1 MKRPLYFCIL
11 LFAAATLWGQGSV
24 TIFGTI
30 TDSTGA
36 VLPNIAVTVANTQ
49 TGAVRQTVSTAAGT
63 YVVSQLPVGTYS
75 VRVEAS
81 GFKTFVQD
89 NIRAQMD
96 ENRQVNIQ
104 MALGGVTESIEV
116 QAEITQVETR
126 SGALREVVDSAR
138 IVELPLNGRNA
149 IQLQYMVPG
158 TGGRAAAG
166 QAQNE
171 SVSINGTRT
180 NSNNYSLDG
189 GDNHDPYFN
198 TPSVFPN
205 PDALE
210 EFSVQTSSYGADKGR
225 NAGAFVNAVTRSG
238 TNVFHGTLFEFLRN
252 EKLNARNFFAN
263 NVPPFKRSQFG
274 GTIGGPVV
282 KDKTFFFF
290 TYQRT
295 AERSTP
301 GSVTSTVLTEP
312 QRKGDF
318 TGLNKV
324 LKDPLGGNIPNN
336 IIPASRLYAPSV
348 KFLDA
353 FVPLPNRPQGLLT
366 FASGQ
371 TRDNDQYVGKAD
383 HRLSDADQLSGRL
396 LYSFD
401 DFAQE
406 TGNIPGFLAGIKY
419 WNWNAAATHT
429 HIFSPTVLN
438 SFTFSFDKI
447 DRRQLPIV
455 PGNKSW
461 IDLGAKFTRAV
472 KGDYLV
478 GHDTALDGYFQAFSR
493 FPLNHF
499 RQSWQFSELLSLTRG
514 SHFVRFGGDLRRSL
528 LDMQELFQ
536 CDPQVRF
543 GANYTGDSAPDF
555 LLGRPRQITQ
565 IAQVHNQ
572 PRTTEIGVFAQD
584 DWKISRRLTLN
595 LGLRWDPFFPFS
607 DAMNTFSQVRVGQ
620 KSTVFPVA
628 PAGIVFSGDS
638 GVPNATIKNQWG
650 NFGPRFGFA
659 IDPTGAGKAS
669 VRGGYGLFYSQ
680 VRQQANNQVSTNQP
694 FSIKLIVNTPTGGLE
709 NPYSESG
716 NPFPFTPPQSA
727 QEKAAYK
734 FLTPLTVTEWDPDFR
749 NAIVQQWNLSLQRQ
763 FFGSYIASVAYVG
776 SKGNHL
782 FMANELNPGIY
793 APGGRPLDQRR
804 PLYPTFATISD
815 QASFGNSIYHSLQLS
830 LNKRLSK
837 GLTIL
842 ANYTFA
848 KLIDDSSGDGSV
860 PSNPFSYRNQRGP
873 GDFDIPH
880 RFIGSYIWQLPKLE
894 RLHPLLRHVV
904 GSWETNGLVTLE
916 SGRPFSVTSGR
927 DNSGSGMN
935 ADRADVAGDPH
946 LDTGRPRAQLIDRY
960 FNTAAFAQ
968 NPAGTF
974 GTSGRNILR
983 DPGTATVDFGM
994 IKGFPIHERHRLQFR
1009 AEMFNLFNRVNLG
1022 RPNANQSA
1030 ATFGRITGADSPR
1043 VIQLA
1048 LKYMF

>member
-1 MKRPLYFCIL
+1 MKRSLYLCIF

-36 VLPNIAVTVANTQ
+36 VLPNIAVTVTNTQ
-49 TGAVRQTVSTAAGT
+49 TGAVRQTVSAAAGA
-63 YVVSQLPVGTYS
+63 YVVPQLSVGTYS

-89 NIRAQMD
+89 NIRTQVD

-104 MALGGVTESIEV
+104 MTLGGVSESIEV

-126 SGALREVVDSAR
+126 SGAVRDVVDSAR

-158 TGGRAAAG
+158 TGGRAAAD

-252 EKLNARNFFAN
+252 EKLNARSFFAN
-263 NVPPFKRSQFG
+263 NVPPFRRNQFG
-274 GTIGGPVV
+274 GTVGGPVV
-282 KDKTFFFF
+282 KDRTFFFF
-290 TYQRT
+290 TFQRT
-295 AERSTP
+295 TERSVP
-301 GSVTSTVLTEP
+301 GSVTTTVLTDA

-324 LKDPLGGNIPNN
+324 LKDPLGGNFPNN
-336 IIPASRLYAPSV
+336 VLPPSRIYAPSV

-353 FVPLPNRPQGLLT
+353 FIPLPNRPQGLL
-366 FASGQ
+366 ASDSGQ
-371 TRDNDQYVGKAD
+371 TQDNDQYIGKAD
-383 HRLSDADQLSGRL
+383 HRFSNADQISGRL
-396 LYSFD
+396 LYAFD
-401 DFAQE
+401 DFGQQ
-406 TGNIPGFLAGIKY
+406 TGNIPGFLASIKY
-419 WNWNAAATHT
+419 WNWNATASHT

-447 DRRQLPIV
+447 DRRQLPVV

-461 IDLGAKFTRAV
+461 IDFGAGFTCAV
-472 KGDYLV
+472 AGDYLV
-478 GHDTALDGYFQAFSR
+478 GHDTQLDGYFQAFSR

-499 RQSWQFSELLSLTRG
+499 RQSWQFSELLSMSRG
-514 SHFVRFGGDLRRSL
+514 AHFMRFGGNLRRSIL
-528 LDMQELFQ
+528 NLQELFQ
-536 CDPQVRF
+536 CDPQLRF
-543 GANYTGDSAPDF
+543 GSIFTNDSAADF
-555 LLGRPRQITQ
+555 LLGRPRQIQQ
-565 IAQVHNQ
+565 IAQDQNK
-572 PRTTEIGVFAQD
+572 PRTTEVDMFVQD
-584 DWKISRRLTLN
+584 DWKVSRKFTLN
-595 LGLRWDPFFPFS
+595 LGMRWDPFFPFS
-607 DAMNTFSQVRVGQ
+607 DELATFSQVRLGQ
-620 KSTVFPVA
+620 KSTVFPTA
-628 PAGIVFSGDS
+628 PPGLVFSGDQ
-638 GVPNATIKNQWG
+638 GVPNATIKNRPG
-650 NFGPRFGFA
+650 NMGPRFGFA
-659 IDPTGAGKAS
+659 IDPFGAGKTS
-669 VRGGYGLFYSQ
+669 IRGGYGLFYSQ
-680 VRQQANNQVSTNQP
+680 VRQQANNNISTNQP
-694 FSIKLIVNTPTGGLE
+694 FSMKLILSNPSGGLAK
-709 NPYSESG
+709 PYADSG
-716 NPFPFTPPQSA
+716 NPFPFTPPQSS

-734 FLTPLTVTEWDPDFR
+734 FLTPLTTTQWDPDFR
-749 NAIVQQWNLSLQRQ
+749 NAIVQQWNLTLQQQ
-763 FFGSYIASVAYVG
+763 FFGSYIASAAYVG

-782 FMANELNPGIY
+782 FIGTELNPGIY
-793 APGGRPLDQRR
+793 APGNKPLDQRR
-804 PLYPTFATISD
+804 PLYPSFATIAD
-815 QASFGNSIYHSLQLS
+815 NASSGNSIYHSMQLS

-837 GLTIL
+837 GLTIG

-848 KLIDDSSGDGSV
+848 KLIDDGSGDGAG
-860 PSNPFSYRNQRGP
+860 PANPYNLRNQRGP

-880 RFIGSYIWQLPKLE
+880 RFIGSYIWQLPKLAS
-894 RLHPLLRHVV
+894 RHPLLRHVV
-904 GSWETNGLVTLE
+904 GGWETNGLVTLE
-916 SGRPFSVTSGR
+916 SGRPFSVSSGK
-927 DNSGSGMN
+927 DNSGSGIN
-935 ADRADVAGDPH
+935 SDRADVNGDPH
-946 LDTGRPRAQLIDRY
+946 LDTGRPRAQLIDKY
-960 FNTAAFAQ
+960 FNTAVFSQ

-974 GTSGRNILR
+974 GTSGRNVLR
-983 DPGTATVDFGM
+983 EPGSATVVFGM
-994 IKGFPIHERHRLQFR
+994 IKGFSIRERHRLQFR

-1030 ATFGRITGADSPR
+1030 ATFGRITGAGQPR
-1043 VIQLA
+1043 VIQMA

>member
-1 MKRPLYFCIL
+1 MKRSHCFCIFL
-11 LFAAATLWGQGSV
+11 LAAATLWGQGSV

-36 VLPNIAVTVANTQ
+36 VLPNIAVTAANTQ

-63 YVVSQLPVGTYS
+63 YVISQLPVGTYS

-158 TGGRAAAG
+158 TGGRAAAD

-171 SVSINGTRT
+171 SVSVNGTRT
-180 NSNNYSLDG
+180 NSNNYTLDG

-301 GSVTSTVLTEP
+301 GSVTSTVLTDP

-336 IIPASRLYAPSV
+336 VIPASRLYAPSV

-383 HRLSDADQLSGRL
+383 HRLSNADQLSGRL

-406 TGNIPGFLAGIKY
+406 TGNVPGFLAGIKY

-478 GHDTALDGYFQAFSR
+478 GHDTMLDGYFQAFSR

-543 GANYTGDSAPDF
+543 GANYTGDSASDF
-555 LLGRPRQITQ
+555 LLGRPRLIQQ

-572 PRTTEIGVFAQD
+572 PRTTEIGVFVQD

-595 LGLRWDPFFPFS
+595 LGVRWDPFIPFG

-620 KSTVFPVA
+620 KSTVFPTA
-628 PAGIVFSGDS
+628 PAGVVFVGDS
-638 GVPNATIKNQWG
+638 GVPNSTIKTQWG

-727 QEKAAYK
+727 EQKAAYK

-763 FFGSYIASVAYVG
+763 FFGSYIGSVAYVG

-804 PLYPTFATISD
+804 PLYPTFANIAV

-837 GLTIL
+837 GLTVM

-873 GDFDIPH
+873 SDFDITH

-935 ADRADVAGDPH
+935 ADRADAAGDPH
-946 LDTGRPRAQLIDRY
+946 LDTGRSRAELIDRF
-960 FNTAAFAQ
+960 FNTAVFAQ

-983 DPGTATVDFGM
+983 EPGAATVDFGL
-994 IKGFPIHERHRLQFR
+994 IKSFPIHEGHRLQFR

-1022 RPNANQSA
+1022 RPNSNQSA
-1030 ATFGRITGADSPR
+1030 ATFGRITGAGSPR
-1043 VIQLA
+1043 VIQMA

>member
-1 MKRPLYFCIL
+1 MKRRLCLCIF

-36 VLPNIAVTVANTQ
+36 VLPSIAVTVTNTQ

-63 YVVSQLPVGTYS
+63 YVVPQLSVGTYS

-89 NIRAQMD
+89 NIRAQVD

-104 MALGGVTESIEV
+104 MTLGGVTESIEV

-158 TGGRAAAG
+158 TGGRAAAD

-171 SVSINGTRT
+171 SVSVNGTRT
-180 NSNNYSLDG
+180 NSNNYTLDG

-274 GTIGGPVV
+274 GTVGGPVV

-406 TGNIPGFLAGIKY
+406 TGNVPGFLAGIKY

-461 IDLGAKFTRAV
+461 VDLGAKFTRAV

-478 GHDTALDGYFQAFSR
+478 GHDTLLDGYFQAFSR

-543 GANYTGDSAPDF
+543 GVNYTGDSASDF
-555 LLGRPRQITQ
+555 LLGRPRLIQQ

-572 PRTTEIGVFAQD
+572 PRTTEIGVFVQD
-584 DWKISRRLTLN
+584 DWKIFRRLTLN
-595 LGLRWDPFFPFS
+595 LGVRWDPFIPFG

-628 PAGIVFSGDS
+628 PAGVVFVGDS
-638 GVPNATIKNQWG
+638 GVPNSTIKTQWG

-694 FSIKLIVNTPTGGLE
+694 FSIKLIINTPTGGLE

-804 PLYPTFATISD
+804 PLYPTFANIAD

-837 GLTIL
+837 GLTVM

-873 GDFDIPH
+873 SDFDIPH

-946 LDTGRPRAQLIDRY
+946 LDTGRPRAQLIDRF
-960 FNTAAFAQ
+960 FNTAVFSQ

-974 GTSGRNILR
+974 GNSGRNVLR
-983 DPGTATVDFGM
+983 EPGAATVDFGL
-994 IKGFPIHERHRLQFR
+994 IKAFPIHEGHRLQFR
-1009 AEMFNLFNRVNLG
+1009 AEMFNLFNRVNLS
-1022 RPNANQSA
+1022 RPNASQSA
-1030 ATFGRITGADSPR
+1030 GTFGRITGAGSPR

>member
-1 MKRPLYFCIL
+1 MKRRLCLCIF

-36 VLPNIAVTVANTQ
+36 VLPSIAVTVTNTQ

-63 YVVSQLPVGTYS
+63 YVVPQLSVGTYS

-89 NIRAQMD
+89 NIRAQVD

-104 MALGGVTESIEV
+104 MTLGGVTESIEV

-126 SGALREVVDSAR
+126 SGAVREVVDSAR

-158 TGGRAAAG
+158 TGGRAAAD

-171 SVSINGTRT
+171 SVSVNGTRT
-180 NSNNYSLDG
+180 NSNNYTLDG

-274 GTIGGPVV
+274 GTVGGPVV

-406 TGNIPGFLAGIKY
+406 TGNVPGFLAGIKY

-461 IDLGAKFTRAV
+461 VDLGAKFTRAV

-478 GHDTALDGYFQAFSR
+478 GHDTLLDGYFQAFSR

-543 GANYTGDSAPDF
+543 GVNYTGDSASDF
-555 LLGRPRQITQ
+555 LLGRPRLIQQ

-572 PRTTEIGVFAQD
+572 PRTTEIGVFVQD
-584 DWKISRRLTLN
+584 DWKIFRRLTLN
-595 LGLRWDPFFPFS
+595 LGVRWDPFIPFG

-628 PAGIVFSGDS
+628 PAGVVFVGDS
-638 GVPNATIKNQWG
+638 GVPNSTIKTQWG

-694 FSIKLIVNTPTGGLE
+694 FSIKLIINTPTGGLE

-804 PLYPTFATISD
+804 PLYPTFANIAD

-837 GLTIL
+837 GLTVM

-873 GDFDIPH
+873 SDFDIPH

-946 LDTGRPRAQLIDRY
+946 LDTGRPRAQLIDRF
-960 FNTAAFAQ
+960 FNTAVFSQ

-974 GTSGRNILR
+974 GNSGRNVLR
-983 DPGTATVDFGM
+983 EPGAATVDFGL
-994 IKGFPIHERHRLQFR
+994 IKAFPIHEGHRLQFR
-1009 AEMFNLFNRVNLG
+1009 AEMFNLFNRVNLS
-1022 RPNANQSA
+1022 RPNASQSA
-1030 ATFGRITGADSPR
+1030 GTFGRITGAGSPR